1 MRGYD
6 FFFSFHLIL
15 HPITY
20 SVFTHLLLD
29 LGQGG
34 FWSLSLISLLQIRTT
49 SWPYISYSTHNHSA
63 VNEGVEQSGDSRLK
77 TMPAKRLHSSVPQP
91 WCLKKGLPGT
101 WTQMSCRYMVWQY
114 MSTVLQC
121 RLAGLCAVEV
131 ATHSGILAWRIP
143 GTEEPGGLPSMGSH
157 RVGND
162 GSYSAEAAAGH
173 WERCSR
179 T

>member
-1 MRGYD
+1 MVDSAVPSSPILFPQASLCRLHPTVEWWTAPPMTLGGKGAVREWGMRGYD

-34 FWSLSLISLLQIRTT
+34 FWSLSLFSLLQIRTT

-101 WTQMSCRYMVWQY
+101 WTQMSCRYMVWQCELPTQ
-114 MSTVLQC
+114 S
-121 RLAGLCAVEV
+121 
-131 ATHSGILAWRIP
+131 SGI
-143 GTEEPGGLPSMGSH
+143 
-157 RVGND
+157 
-162 GSYSAEAAAGH
+162 
-173 WERCSR
+173 CS
-179 T
+179 